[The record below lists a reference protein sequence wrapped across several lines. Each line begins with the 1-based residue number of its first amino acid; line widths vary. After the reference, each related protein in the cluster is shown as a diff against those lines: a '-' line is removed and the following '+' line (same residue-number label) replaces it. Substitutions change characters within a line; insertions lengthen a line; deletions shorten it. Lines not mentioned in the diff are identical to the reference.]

1 MGQLTITFS
10 GICTHFYRS
19 IPLGAGPDTIPLR
32 SVLPNALGVHFGMV
46 QRPATPGNDPVQPM
60 YYLMP
65 HIAVVADADKPTT
78 SSLSS
83 YLYGAQL
90 EVVNPDPLQGTF
102 EFDASLAKGHH
113 LPDFVATDPGIRPSR
128 DVVQDHNAACYFD
141 FFYGKGQVE
150 GETNLTTVI
159 TINTIAIP
167 PFDDTPRVR
176 ITPFPGSLMEG
187 PVDWTVGTN
196 ELFVSNQDFD
206 ASAEDKP
213 FDFMLNF
220 LTTFPG
226 IPRFLT
232 QNTPGMTG
240 NLTPL
245 TPPILSGKMTQLS
258 SAIFGLGDEFP
269 FPGKEMSSFV
279 QLLASRVL
287 GGTDAVDLDASC
299 SDSHYP

>member
-1 MGQLTITFS
+1 MGRLTITFS
-10 GICTHFYRS
+10 GICTHFYRC
-19 IPLGAGPDTIPLR
+19 IPVGAGPNTIPLR

-46 QRPATPGNDPVQPM
+46 RRPETEANDPVQPM

-65 HIAVVADADKPTT
+65 HIAVVADTETLTPFTQ
-78 SSLSS
+78 SN

-90 EVVNPDPLQGTF
+90 EVLNPDPLQGIF
-102 EFDASLAKGHH
+102 EFDSSLANGYH
-113 LPDFVATDPGIRPSR
+113 LPDFVSPDSGIQPSR
-128 DVVQDHNAACYFD
+128 DVVQDGNAACYFD

-150 GETNLTTVI
+150 GDTNLTTVV
-159 TINTIAIP
+159 TIETVAIP

-176 ITPFPGSLMEG
+176 ITPFESSLMEG
-187 PVDWTVGTN
+187 PVDWTVDTN

-232 QNTPGMTG
+232 QNVPGMTSL
-240 NLTPL
+240 LTPL
-245 TPPILSGKMTQLS
+245 TPPLLSEKMATLS
-258 SAIFGLGDEFP
+258 EAIRELGPEFP
-269 FPGKEMSSFV
+269 VRGKELPSLV
-279 QLLASRVL
+279 QWLASRIISQ
-287 GGTDAVDLDASC
+287 GVDLDASC
-299 SDSHYP
+299 SDSHFP